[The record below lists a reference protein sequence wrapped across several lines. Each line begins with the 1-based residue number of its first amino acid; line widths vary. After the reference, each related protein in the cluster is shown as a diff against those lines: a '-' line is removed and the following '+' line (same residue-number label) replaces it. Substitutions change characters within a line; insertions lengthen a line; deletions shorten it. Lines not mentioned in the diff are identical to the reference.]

1 MLRPGNP
8 PAREIIS
15 IGAFRLFPSQRLLL
29 KGDEPVKLGSRA
41 FDILLA
47 LTDRAG
53 EVVGPKELIA
63 KVWPGVFVED
73 VSLRVHMA
81 ALRKALEEGGEGGRY
96 LTNVPG
102 RGYSLVAPISRAAIE
117 EAPDSLAVTQSTY
130 ALPPRLERMVGRDQ
144 VVSEICE
151 KLKSERCVSIV
162 GPGGVGKTTAALSV
176 AHALL
181 GDFLGAVCF
190 VELSPVGDPNLV
202 AAAVSAAFHL
212 PVQAQDPIPELNAHL
227 RDRHVLLVLDS
238 CEHVIDQAAVVA
250 QRLFDGAGRLHILAT
265 SREALRTEG
274 EYIYRLPP
282 LVSPPEDEKLT
293 AAEALGYPAAQLFV
307 NRMASAGLN
316 ETLSDEDVRLVSAMC
331 RKLGGIALAIELA
344 AGRVALFGV
353 RETAS
358 LLNSQFALLWP
369 GRRTAPPRHQTLNAT
384 LDWSYNLLSE
394 AERFLLRRF
403 SVFASGF
410 TLDAAQQVAREG
422 LEEEQLFDAI
432 GGLLAKSLAS
442 ADSSGPPTRYR
453 LLDSTRAYARKKLE
467 ESGELET
474 ARRRH
479 ALYYCELLRAT
490 TAEEVAPE
498 KPAASVVD
506 LDDVRA
512 ALQWSFD
519 DGGDE
524 LLGADIAT
532 YSAPL
537 WLGRALLTEAR
548 AWMAKAAAACADTG
562 GAPSQQQL
570 RIQIAFASTELFTSG
585 FTPTT
590 IAAWTKTLERAAAL
604 NELPA
609 QLLAYLA
616 LWGGEI
622 RAAQYIKAL
631 STAEKCAA
639 LVEGAD
645 RGSQAMGEWM
655 VGHSKH
661 HVGRFAETRAHLER
675 YLVLDTEAARRA
687 SIKATG
693 YDRRVD
699 AQSVLS
705 HTLWILGQP
714 DQAKLLAERAVADA
728 RSLGFA
734 IPVGLAMSWALLSN
748 YLSEPDIDK
757 VEQDAVELLEEG
769 RAHSIDSDAGFALCV
784 MGLCQAK
791 RGQYEAGARLVS
803 EGLRL
808 LTSARMEAFST
819 LVRAHI
825 CEAATG
831 ANHLADAVSWME
843 QLEDTDR
850 NQDHWC
856 SAEVLRVRGLLALAQ
871 GDETAAAEHL
881 SHGVGLARRQGALSW
896 ELRSVLSSSE
906 LWLRQARAAEAR
918 DAVGAVHARFNEG
931 HASSDLIKAKSLIDE
946 LGRMAT

>member
-1 MLRPGNP
+1 M
-8 PAREIIS
+8 
-15 IGAFRLFPSQRLLL
+15 
-29 KGDEPVKLGSRA
+29 KGDEPVRLGSRA
-41 FDILLA
+41 FNILLA

-53 EVVGPKELIA
+53 ESVGQKELIA
-63 KVWPGVFVED
+63 KVWPGVFVEE
-73 VSLRVHMA
+73 VSLRVHMT
-81 ALRKALEEGGEGGRY
+81 ALRKVLEEGGEGGRY

-102 RGYSLVAPISRAAIE
+102 RGYSLVAPISRVAIE
-117 EAPDSLAVTQSTY
+117 DASDGETQSAY
-130 ALPPRLERMVGRDQ
+130 VLPPRLERMVGRDQ
-144 VVSEICE
+144 AVREVCE
-151 KLKSERCVSIV
+151 QLKSERFVTIV
-162 GPGGVGKTTAALSV
+162 GSGGVGKTTVALSV

-181 GDFLGAVCF
+181 RDFHGAVCF
-190 VELSPVGDPNLV
+190 VELSPVGDPDLV
-202 AAAVSAAFHL
+202 AATITAAFRL
-212 PVQAQDPIPELNAHL
+212 PVQARDPIPELSAHL

-250 QRLFDGAGRLHILAT
+250 QRLFDDAGHLHILAT

-282 LVSPPEDEKLT
+282 LVSPPEDESLT

-316 ETLSDEDVRLVSAMC
+316 EPLSDEDVRLVSAMC

-344 AGRVALFGV
+344 AGRIAIFGV

-394 AERFLLRRF
+394 AEGFLLRRL
-403 SVFASGF
+403 SVFASSF
-410 TLDAAQQVAREG
+410 TFDAAQHVAGDG
-422 LEEEQLFDAI
+422 LEGELLFDAV
-432 GGLLAKSLAS
+432 GGLFAKSLAS
-442 ADSSGPPTRYR
+442 ADSSGPATRYR
-453 LLDSTRAYARKKLE
+453 LLDSTRAYAWKKLE
-467 ESGELET
+467 DSGELET

-479 ALYYCELLRAT
+479 ALYYRELLQAAA
-490 TAEEVAPE
+490 AEEFSPE
-498 KPAASVVD
+498 GPAASVLG

-519 DGGDE
+519 YGGDA
-524 LLGADIAT
+524 LLGADIAA

-537 WLGRALLTEAR
+537 WLGRALLTEGR
-548 AWMAKAAAACADTG
+548 AWMAKAATVCVDAD

-570 RIQIAFASTELFTSG
+570 RIQIAIATTELFTSG

-590 IAAWTKTLERAAAL
+590 IAAWTRTFERAAAL
-604 NELPA
+604 NDLPA
-609 QLLAYLA
+609 QLLACLA
-616 LWGGEI
+616 LWAGEI
-622 RAAQYIKAL
+622 RAAQYVQAL
-631 STAEKCAA
+631 STAERCAA

-661 HVGRFAETRAHLER
+661 HVGRFAETQAHLER
-675 YLVLDTEAARRA
+675 YLVLDTEAARLA

-714 DQAKLLAERAVADA
+714 GQAKLLAARAVEDA

-734 IPVGLAMSWALLSN
+734 IPIGLTMSWALLSN
-748 YLSEPDIDK
+748 YLSEPDVDK
-757 VEQDAVELLEEG
+757 VEHDAVELLEAG
-769 RAHSIDSDAGFALCV
+769 RTHSIDSDAGFALCV

-791 RGQYEAGARLVS
+791 RGQYEAGAPLVS

-808 LTSARMEAFST
+808 LTRARMEAFST
-819 LVRAHI
+819 LMRAHI
-825 CEAATG
+825 CEAAIS
-831 ANHLADAVSWME
+831 ANHLADALSWME

-856 SAEVLRVRGLLALAQ
+856 SAEVFRVRGLLALAQ
-871 GDETAAAEHL
+871 GDEAAAAEHL
-881 SHGVGLARRQGALSW
+881 SRGLDLARRQGALSW
-896 ELRSVLSSSE
+896 ELRSVLSSSK

-918 DAVGAVHARFNEG
+918 DAMGTLYARFKEG
-931 HASSDLIKAKSLIDE
+931 HASSDLITAKSLIDE
-946 LGRMAT
+946 LSRMAT